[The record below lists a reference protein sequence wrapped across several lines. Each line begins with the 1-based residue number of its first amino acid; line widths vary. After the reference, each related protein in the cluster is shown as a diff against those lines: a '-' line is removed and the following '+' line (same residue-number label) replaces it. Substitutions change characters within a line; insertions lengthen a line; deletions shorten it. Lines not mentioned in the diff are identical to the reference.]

1 MQGES
6 VKKKK
11 IVIDTNLLISYI
23 IRGGNSPLSTVIKN
37 ENHIIL
43 ASSELIEEYISVL
56 KRPKFQRYFDIVN
69 VDDIMNGFIKLLT
82 LVQVDS
88 TVKLCR
94 DPNDDFIIQ
103 LAISGNSDFLI
114 TGDKDILALERI
126 GNCRF
131 ITISEFILLDF
142 RASNN
147 F

>member
-56 KRPKFQRYFDIVN
+56 KRPKFQRYFDTVN

>member
-1 MQGES
+1 MFS
-6 VKKKK
+6 
-11 IVIDTNLLISYI
+11 LIP
-23 IRGGNSPLSTVIKN
+23 RTCL
-37 ENHIIL
+37 
-43 ASSELIEEYISVL
+43 
-56 KRPKFQRYFDIVN
+56 
-69 VDDIMNGFIKLLT
+69 NGFIKLLT

-131 ITISEFILLDF
+131 ITISEFVLLDF